1 MMYATAMTVPTT
13 SATKR
18 QLMPSDMAMPA
29 ALVATPVAN
38 GLMVEYMLPTD
49 APTKMTA
56 MHVMAS

>member
-1 MMYATAMTVPTT
+1 MTVPTT
-13 SATKR
+13 SAMKR

-38 GLMVEYMLPTD
+38 GLMVEYMVPTD